1 MFDFVKNATY
11 FFALNG
17 FAESSIQISCG
28 ESLKTR
34 IRTDVRIF
42 PHSAGI
48 PDDVVLTGENF
59 EIVYL
64 INTRHHGDGGL
75 GVYAPPQFWGKN
87 IQTNTAKSKSG
98 AYFENLLSF

>member
-75 GVYAPPQFWGKN
+75 GVYAPPSFG
-87 IQTNTAKSKSG
+87 AKIYKLIKRK
-98 AYFENLLSF
+98 AKVVHILKIC